1 MSRLSL
7 FPWHRKRISLLWL
20 IGLPFVGQFVLTIA
34 LIGYVSV
41 KTNQT
46 SVNNLVQRLTEEVS
60 HEINQ
65 EITDYLEIA
74 QRVNQGNRIMV
85 QNRLLD
91 LQNPLQLG
99 KYFWTQHQSVPEV
112 NLIYFGN
119 PDGGAILAGRNDQDQ
134 QIIRES
140 ENFVAGN
147 YYSYLTND
155 TGDRREV
162 IHQTQYDARER
173 PWFQAAKAARRPIWS
188 PIYLFNT
195 KKTLGITATYPL
207 YNDQNQ
213 FQGVLASDVSLNTLN
228 QLLDR
233 LALGKNAEVYIME
246 KNGML
251 VASTT
256 VDPILTQSADQA
268 LQRVT
273 VSESPNPVIQ
283 ASSRYLEQYF
293 TDFKQIQNYR
303 LLEVSINNHPHYVS
317 VTPLEDQYGLD
328 WLTVIT
334 IPKNEF
340 TAPVNAS
347 RNGLIVVCVSI
358 AITGIGI
365 GWLIHRRVLEPL
377 TQLCVQ
383 AQALYDG
390 QEEVFLK
397 SNGAQELWQLSELFQ
412 ILHQQAFNLQEAN
425 RELTAATQVK
435 DEFFA
440 MMSHELRTPLGA
452 ILGLAESLEEGIY
465 GEINT
470 KQQNAVQNITSSG
483 EHLLSLINDVLDVS
497 KFNAGKMTLDLSR
510 EELGAFCESCLQLV
524 RPQARHKNLTL
535 TLTLPPSPP
544 LVMVDQRRLR
554 QAIINLLGNAVK
566 FTPAEGEITLAVA
579 INDQHLEFHVI
590 DTGRGIKAEDQAK
603 LFQPFVQ
610 VDSKLNRQ
618 HIGTGLGLVLVKR
631 IAELHGGRVTL
642 QSEWGKGC
650 DFAVIIPLQE
660 DGA

>member
-1 MSRLSL
+1 MSRLPL
-7 FPWHRKRISLLWL
+7 FPWPRKRISLLWL
-20 IGLPFVGQFVLTIA
+20 IALPFVGQFVLTIA

-41 KTNQT
+41 KSNQD

-60 HEINQ
+60 NEINR
-65 EITDYLEIA
+65 EITDYLGIA
-74 QRVNQGNRIMV
+74 QRVNQSNQIMV

-91 LQNPLQLG
+91 LQNPLQMG
-99 KYFWTQHQSVPEV
+99 KYFWTQNQSTPEV
-112 NLIYFGN
+112 DLIYFGN
-119 PDGGAILAGRNDQDQ
+119 PDGGAILAGANEQGQ
-134 QIIRES
+134 PIIRES
-140 ENFVAGN
+140 ENFAAGN

-162 IHQTQYDARER
+162 IHQTQYDVRER
-173 PWFQAAKAARRPIWS
+173 PWFQAAKAAHRPIWS
-188 PIYLFNT
+188 PIYFFNT

-207 YNDQNQ
+207 YNDQDQ

-233 LALGKNAEVYIME
+233 LALGNNAEVYILE
-246 KNGML
+246 RNGML

-256 VDPILTQSADQA
+256 VEPILTQSADQA

-293 TDFKQIQNYR
+293 ADFNQIQNYH
-303 LLEVSINNHPHYVS
+303 LLEVSINNRPHYVS
-317 VTPLEDQYGLD
+317 ITPLEDRYGLD

-334 IPKNEF
+334 IPKSEF
-340 TAPVNAS
+340 TAPINAS

-358 AITGIGI
+358 AISGIGI

-377 TQLCVQ
+377 TQLCDQ

-390 QEEVFLK
+390 QEEGFLK
-397 SNGAQELWQLSELFQ
+397 SNGAQELWQLSQLFQ
-412 ILHQQAFNLQEAN
+412 ILHQQAFDLQEAN
-425 RELTAATQVK
+425 RELTAATQFK
-435 DEFFA
+435 DEFLA

-452 ILGLAESLEEGIY
+452 ILGLSESLEEGIY
-465 GEINT
+465 GEINP
-470 KQQNAVQNITSSG
+470 KQQKAVQTITSSG

-497 KFNAGKMTLDLSR
+497 KLNAGKMTLDLSQ
-510 EELGAFCESCLQLV
+510 EDLGAFCESCLQLV

-535 TLTLPPSPP
+535 TLTLPPDPP
-544 LVMVDQRRLR
+544 LVTVDQRRLR

-566 FTPAEGEITLAVA
+566 FTPAEGDVTLAVA
-579 INDQHLEFHVI
+579 IHDHHLEFHVM
-590 DTGRGIKAEDQAK
+590 DTGQGIKAEDQAK
-603 LFQPFVQ
+603 LFQPFAQ

-618 HIGTGLGLVLVKR
+618 HTGTGLGLVLVKR

-642 QSEWGKGC
+642 QSEWGKGS
-650 DFAVIIPLQE
+650 DFALIIPIIPLS
-660 DGA
+660 